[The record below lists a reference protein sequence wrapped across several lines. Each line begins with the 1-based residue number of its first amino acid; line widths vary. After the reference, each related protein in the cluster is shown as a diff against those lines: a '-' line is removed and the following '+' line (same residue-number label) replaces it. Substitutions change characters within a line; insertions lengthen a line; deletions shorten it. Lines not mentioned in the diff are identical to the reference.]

1 MTPTLTK
8 YGVYYTVGYG
18 INTKLTKNNLMT
30 QLNLTNKQQEIL
42 TLIPRFRFLDRTHI
56 QTFLKHKDKKR
67 INSWLKN
74 LTEKEYIQRIYDNHI
89 VGKNRRAAIF
99 SLNNNGVRFVKALGI
114 YDRSFIHKLY
124 WDKDRS
130 DAFIERCLFIA
141 TICCE
146 LEKKES
152 NMLHY
157 EYATESDFCDP
168 TNPFHF
174 LKVSKLPIDLYFK
187 KRKGRLTKHFLL
199 TLFEQTLPRYRLRKR
214 IRDYLEFYY
223 SNDWKNLT
231 NTKFPTLLFVFQTK
245 ERMIYAKRYIKTLFD
260 DDSPDDLSINLAVA
274 SDVQTEGGVTG
285 EIWEEVE

>member
-1 MTPTLTK
+1 
-8 YGVYYTVGYG
+8 
-18 INTKLTKNNLMT
+18 MT
-30 QLNLTNKQQEIL
+30 QTNLTNKQQKIL

-56 QTFLKHKDKKR
+56 QTFLKHKDKQR

-74 LTEKEYIQRIYDNHI
+74 LIEKEYIQRIYDNHI

-99 SLNNNGVRFVKALGI
+99 SLNNNGVRFVKGLGI
-114 YDRSFIHKLY
+114 YDASFIHKLY

-130 DAFIERCLFIA
+130 DEFIERSLFIA

-146 LEKKES
+146 LEKKE
-152 NMLHY
+152 NDTLHY

-168 TNPFHF
+168 NSPFHF
-174 LKVSKLPIDLYFK
+174 LKESKLPIDLYFK

-199 TLFEQTLPRYRLRKR
+199 TFFDQTLPRYRLRKR

-223 SNDWKNLT
+223 SNDWENLT

-245 ERMIYAKRYIKTLFD
+245 ERMIYAKRYIKTLLD
-260 DDSPDDLSINLAVA
+260 DDRPDNLSINLAVA